1 MKNYKLHLRFK
12 NLIVRMLICVRSSY
26 ELFPYLWLVENV
38 TMLNDENICMIDYI
52 EDYVNVWVDAE
63 LLTRH
68 IFPIELINKHGVQCS
83 QLLSIVLAL
92 FYIFLS

>member
-1 MKNYKLHLRFK
+1 MM
-12 NLIVRMLICVRSSY
+12 V
-26 ELFPYLWLVENV
+26 
-38 TMLNDENICMIDYI
+38 NDGNICMIDYN

-83 QLLSIVLAL
+83 QLLSIVLVL
-92 FYIFLS
+92 FCIFVF

>member
-1 MKNYKLHLRFK
+1 
-12 NLIVRMLICVRSSY
+12 MLICVRSSY

-83 QLLSIVLAL
+83 QLLSIVLVL

>member
-1 MKNYKLHLRFK
+1 
-12 NLIVRMLICVRSSY
+12 MLICVRSSY
-26 ELFPYLWLVENV
+26 KLFPYLWLVWNV
-38 TMLNDENICMIDYI
+38 TMLNDGNICMIDYI